1 MLATVRLLGIPI
13 TCYPAFII
21 CLCLVT
27 KIIRIFLNKYSK
39 KQSEEKAVRDEKIA
53 QLQKEAGGDRNV
65 LSDKIYEYYKESN
78 YNPYLTFL
86 SKVALIIIDFAIVAV
101 MVTTFKPIS
110 NFHVVEKDTA
120 TTITQIYRY
129 ANKHSNACLSTFS
142 PGTYSKIP
150 LQSISNLNG

>member
-21 CLCLVT
+21 GLCLVT

-86 SKVALIIIDFAIVAV
+86 SKVALIIIDFDTGFVADD
-101 MVTTFKPIS
+101 TFLCTKLLALPIIICYAS
-110 NFHVVEKDTA
+110 A
-120 TTITQIYRY
+120 TTQL
-129 ANKHSNACLSTFS
+129 AS
-142 PGTYSKIP
+142 PNPCT
-150 LQSISNLNG
+150 